1 MSVKLMS
8 TVWKTDIQSP
18 AAKLVLL
25 SLADRANDDGKD
37 CFPKIETVA
46 KRCGLTYRGV
56 TKVIKE
62 LEAAGHITIKSGR
75 GKHRSNDFFVHP
87 NLSSKWERGSYL
99 RKRENG
105 NQMTPKWEPDDTK
118 MGTDEHENR
127 NVVPTY
133 TSVPIIEPS
142 ITTNGTAPIE
152 TANASSLFDS
162 PPSSLFNDDD
172 SLSIP
177 IVTSEKKKKN
187 VAQKEKVWE
196 PDEYQKII
204 SEWFGRRERTRWSEK
219 ELKAYRKLGAET
231 IKDGI
236 EDLNDYYS
244 DNSRFAKFKR
254 RSILT
259 LLNNWVTD
267 MDTWVDWLEQKK
279 EIQKEEAKSKP
290 FATGLL

>member
-1 MSVKLMS
+1 MS
-8 TVWKTDIQSP
+8 TVWLTDIQSP

-25 SLADRANDDGKD
+25 SLADRANDDGRD
-37 CFPKIETVA
+37 CFPQIETIR

-105 NQMTPKWEPDDTK
+105 NKPAPKWEPDDTK

-152 TANASSLFDS
+152 SANASSHFADGV
-162 PPSSLFNDDD
+162 DDD
-172 SLSIP
+172 DELLARIRRIP
-177 IVTSEKKKKN
+177 TREVET
-187 VAQKEKVWE
+187 APPPPPPKEE
-196 PDEYQKII
+196 DEGMTDE
-204 SEWFGRRERTRWSEK
+204 EWHDWRTMLEELIWAEYPKHRAKK
-219 ELKAYRKLGAET
+219 ELKSDFMRLIREEVKDDDLTAVGKGIKRWRKSGEWT
-231 IKDGI
+231 KEGG
-236 EDLNDYYS
+236 
-244 DNSRFAKFKR
+244 RFCPSPLKF
-254 RSILT
+254 L
-259 LLNNWVTD
+259 D
-267 MDTWVDWLEQKK
+267 
-279 EIQKEEAKSKP
+279 EEKWRLRPPGTESSSSSP
-290 FATGLL
+290 L